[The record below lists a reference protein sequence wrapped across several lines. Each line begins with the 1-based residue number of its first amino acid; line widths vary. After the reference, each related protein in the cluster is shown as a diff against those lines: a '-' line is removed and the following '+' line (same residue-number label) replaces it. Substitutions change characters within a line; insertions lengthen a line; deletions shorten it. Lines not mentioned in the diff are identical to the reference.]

1 VGLRRSLARSSPA
14 LVDASVLQSA
24 LLTLL
29 QQWPSAD
36 TTASRYRFRKQ
47 KQPAV
52 TFTHRL
58 TTGSDTDI
66 AARLNASLPAIG
78 GTVVVSGILVLIS
91 WLLQFPGLNRLH
103 PVLGQMGFRTAFCFV
118 LAGTGL
124 LLLQTEHTRGWK
136 LRLAQASA
144 TVAVLVSVLALS
156 ELYGWDVGI
165 DQFFQGA
172 VAQGFRT
179 RMPMATALAFLGIGF
194 ALLLL
199 EVDLWGYRPAE
210 VLSFAAALMSLL
222 ALIAYSFSFVSF
234 FEIPNRRPLAF
245 HTVFLLLAL
254 SFGILAARPRRGL
267 MSLATSNS
275 ASGAMARRMLPAAVV
290 IPAFIGWL
298 VMEGQRAGL
307 VPPVLSLSYYAVSSI
322 VVFSTLIWLTA
333 ASLHRMDVRRQV
345 AEEQVR
351 TLNVELEQ
359 RVGERTAQLK
369 AANSELEAFAYSVS
383 HDLRAPLRAIDG
395 FSRMLLEDHAEAL
408 GLQGQSYLQRVCRA
422 SGRMGQLIDDL
433 LNLSRLTRQPMK
445 RQTVD
450 LSTLAD
456 EIVAELRRGESGR
469 RVDVAIEPG
478 LRADADP
485 NLLQIALENLLGN
498 AWKFTRNAPEPR
510 IEVGAVPHEGRTA
523 FFVRDN
529 GAGFDMAYADKLF
542 GAFQRLHPVA
552 DFEGTGIG
560 LATVHRIIRRHGGQ
574 VWAEGAVEQ
583 GATFYFTV

>member
-1 VGLRRSLARSSPA
+1 
-14 LVDASVLQSA
+14 
-24 LLTLL
+24 
-29 QQWPSAD
+29 
-36 TTASRYRFRKQ
+36 
-47 KQPAV
+47 
-52 TFTHRL
+52 
-58 TTGSDTDI
+58 
-66 AARLNASLPAIG
+66 
-78 GTVVVSGILVLIS
+78 
-91 WLLQFPGLNRLH
+91 
-103 PVLGQMGFRTAFCFV
+103 LG
-118 LAGTGL
+118 
-124 LLLQTEHTRGWK
+124 
-136 LRLAQASA
+136 
-144 TVAVLVSVLALS
+144 
-156 ELYGWDVGI
+156 
-165 DQFFQGA
+165 
-172 VAQGFRT
+172 
-179 RMPMATALAFLGIGF
+179 
-194 ALLLL
+194 
-199 EVDLWGYRPAE
+199 GYRPAE

-267 MSLATSNS
+267 MSLAISNS
-275 ASGAMARRMLPAAVV
+275 ASGAMARQMLPAAVV
-290 IPAFIGWL
+290 IPALVGWL

-359 RVGERTAQLK
+359 RVAERTAQLK

-408 GLQGQSYLQRVCRA
+408 GPQGQSYLQRVCGA

-485 NLLQIALENLLGN
+485 NLLRIALENLLGN

-510 IEVGAVPHEGRTA
+510 IEVGAVPHEGGTA

-583 GATFYFTV
+583 GATFYFSV